1 MTHYCLGEGDSLSY
15 GDNMKAAVV
24 HKPGSELIIEDVQ
37 LEKPREEEVLVRIA
51 ATGLC
56 FSDWH
61 MISGTTPHPMPAI
74 PGHEGAGIVLEVGEG
89 VKRVKP
95 GDHVVLTWA
104 PACGEC
110 FYCLRGLP
118 AHCERSFTWLWKG
131 TLSDGTTRFRLGN
144 ESVYHFSATSTFAE
158 TTIVPESSCIPIR
171 KDIPLAQAA
180 LVGCSVT
187 TGIGAVVNTAQVRP
201 GEIVAVFGCGGV
213 GLNIIQAAAL
223 SEAEVIVAIDV
234 IPFKLSLAQ
243 IFGATHIVNLQD
255 QPATDLITHL
265 TQGRGVDKA
274 FEATGKPDVMQAA
287 YRATRKGG
295 MTVLAGIGPHGSTFQ
310 ISASEFPRQSKRIVS
325 TYYGDSDPRVDIP
338 RILDLYTAHKIKL
351 DELITSRYHLEDIN
365 TAFQDML
372 SGKLARGIIEF

>member
-1 MTHYCLGEGDSLSY
+1 
-15 GDNMKAAVV
+15 MKAAVI
-24 HKPGSELIIEDVQ
+24 HQPGSELIIEDIHLQ
-37 LEKPREEEVLVRIA
+37 EPRSGEVLVKIA

-61 MISGTTPHPMPAI
+61 MISGATPHPMPAI
-74 PGHEGAGIVLEVGEG
+74 PGHEGAGIVLEIGEG
-89 VKRVKP
+89 VKRVRP

-118 AHCERSFTWLWKG
+118 AHCERSYNWLWQG
-131 TLSDGTTRFRLGN
+131 TLQDGTSRFRLGN
-144 ESVYHFSATSTFAE
+144 KPVYHFSATSTFAE
-158 TTIVPESSCIPIR
+158 KVIVPEISCIPIR
-171 KDIPLAQAA
+171 QAIPLAQAA

-223 SEAEVIVAIDV
+223 SGAEVILAVDV
-234 IPFKLSLAQ
+234 IPFKLSLARV
-243 IFGATHIVNLQD
+243 FGATHIVDPHD
-255 QPATDLITHL
+255 QPAINIIHSMTH
-265 TQGRGVDKA
+265 GRGVDKA
-274 FEATGKPDVMQAA
+274 FEATGKPVVMEEA
-287 YRATRKGG
+287 YQVTRKGG
-295 MTVLAGIGPHGSTFQ
+295 MTILAGIGPHDSMIQ
-310 ISASEFPRQSKRIVS
+310 IPASEFPRQSKRIVS
-325 TYYGDSDPRVDIP
+325 TYYGDSNPRIDIP
-338 RILDLYTAHKIKL
+338 RILDLYTSGKVKL